1 MNTVRWMIVV
11 MGLLLM
17 TAVVMGQEENPP
29 MPPHAV
35 IVNNNPGVALRP
47 ITSANHEIRPYA
59 VSMPDGWGD
68 ASMPP
73 NGDLC
78 WNRPQIV
85 EAQKTYSFE
94 DFIAEVDSERGLFE
108 SVEVVGASR
117 LLGSWTYQVPVMEP
131 TEVTLMYYT
140 PETDT

>member
-59 VSMPDGWGD
+59 VSMP
-68 ASMPP
+68 M
-73 NGDLC
+73 
-78 WNRPQIV
+78 
-85 EAQKTYSFE
+85 
-94 DFIAEVDSERGLFE
+94 
-108 SVEVVGASR
+108 VGEMLQCLR
-117 LLGSWTYQVPVMEP
+117 ME
-131 TEVTLMYYT
+131 TCVG
-140 PETDT
+140 TDRKS